1 MDIKN
6 MNWDEVG
13 SSNYISAEGNYTLKI
28 TGVAKD
34 QEGNI
39 TQLSANSKEFHK
51 YMCETRDGEKIS
63 VTLYL
68 VEGAMW
74 KYKKFL
80 EAMGL
85 NLKDYTNVYDIPNRI
100 VGNKFVGVVK
110 SKVID
115 KVDVETGAKE
125 QKTVYEVAEFKKVEA

>member
-34 QEGNI
+34 QEGNV

-115 KVDVETGAKE
+115 KVDVETGVKE